1 MLRSFFIIGLGSFLG
16 GGLRFLISR
25 LMQVLIPHPFP
36 VGTFIVNIVGC
47 LLIGLFY
54 GYFERGHLMS
64 NDLKLFLTV
73 GLCGGFTTFS
83 TFMNENL
90 LLLRAQSFVILTS
103 YVAASM
109 LVGLVAVWGGYYL
122 AKMF

>member
-16 GGLRFLISR
+16 GGIRFLISR

-54 GYFERGHLMS
+54 GCFDRGHLMS

-90 LLLRAQSFVILTS
+90 QLLRAQSFVILTS
-103 YVAASM
+103 YVAASL